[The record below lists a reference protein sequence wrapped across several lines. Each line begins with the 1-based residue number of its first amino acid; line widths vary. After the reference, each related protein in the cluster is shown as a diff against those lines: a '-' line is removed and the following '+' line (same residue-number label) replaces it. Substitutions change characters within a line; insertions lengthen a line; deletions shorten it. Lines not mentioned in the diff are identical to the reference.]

1 MKGKLYIDSLR
12 EGLTNLIAHDDQ
24 VYLLGEDIA
33 EPYGGSFKVTKNLS
47 TAFPGHLLTTPM
59 SEQGFTGFAIGMA
72 LGGLKPIV
80 EIMFGDFLTLTLD
93 QLLNH
98 ASKFV
103 GLYNAKLH
111 LVIRTP
117 MGGHRG
123 YGATHSQSIERLVF
137 GIPNVKVVA
146 PSILH
151 NPGQLLNKSVKDGG
165 IVVFIE
171 NKLDYARNL
180 LPDEES
186 KDMFSIRN
194 GNDLFPLAISEI
206 IGSEESPDIV
216 IITYGGAVSF
226 VLEAQKELFID
237 NEIAVKVISPSQI
250 DIINTEGI
258 IKEIGECPVVY
269 IAEEGIADFGW
280 GEHVATLLREGGYKG
295 IIGRI
300 GSKNEV
306 IGASEEEEN
315 RILLTSDRIKEGVH
329 GLLSC

>member
-1 MKGKLYIDSLR
+1 
-12 EGLTNLIAHDDQ
+12 
-24 VYLLGEDIA
+24 
-33 EPYGGSFKVTKNLS
+33 
-47 TAFPGHLLTTPM
+47 M
-59 SEQGFTGFAIGMA
+59 SEQGITGFAVGMA

-103 GLYNAKLH
+103 GLYNAKMH
-111 LVIRTP
+111 LVVRTP

-137 GIPNVKVVA
+137 GIPNIDVVA

-151 NPGQLLNKSVKDGG
+151 SPGDLLKRSIEKGG

-180 LPDEES
+180 LPSDESENIL
-186 KDMFSIRN
+186 SIRKQQ
-194 GNDLFPLAISEI
+194 DSFPLAISEI
-206 IGSEESPDIV
+206 IDSGESPDVVMIA
-216 IITYGGAVSF
+216 YGGAVPF
-226 VLEAQKELFID
+226 VLEAQKELFMED
-237 NEIAVKVISPSQI
+237 EIAIKLISPSRI
-250 DIINTEGI
+250 DTIDTQEILKETGSSSII
-258 IKEIGECPVVY
+258 Y
-269 IAEEGIADFGW
+269 IAEEGITDFGW
-280 GEHVATLLREGGYKG
+280 GEHVATLLRESGYKG

-315 RILLTSDRIKEGVH
+315 RVLLTSNKIKEGIH
-329 GLLSC
+329 ELLGY

>member
-1 MKGKLYIDSLR
+1 MRSLYIDSLK
-12 EGLTNLIAHDDQ
+12 EGLADLLTNDDRI
-24 VYLLGEDIA
+24 YLLGEDIT
-33 EPYGGSFKVTKNLS
+33 EPYGGSFKVTKSLS
-47 TAFPGHLLTTPM
+47 TKFPGRLLATPM
-59 SEQGFTGFAIGMA
+59 SEQGITGFAVGMA

-103 GLYNAKLH
+103 GLYNAKMH
-111 LVIRTP
+111 LVVRTP

-137 GIPNVKVVA
+137 GIPNIDVVA

-151 NPGQLLNKSVKDGG
+151 SPGHLLNESIEKGG

-180 LPDEES
+180 LPSDESENIL
-186 KDMFSIRN
+186 SIRKQQ
-194 GNDLFPLAISEI
+194 DSFPLAISEI
-206 IGSEESPDIV
+206 IDSGESPDVVMIA
-216 IITYGGAVSF
+216 YGGAVPF
-226 VLEAQKELFID
+226 VLEAQKELFMED
-237 NEIAVKVISPSQI
+237 EIAIKLISPSRI
-250 DIINTEGI
+250 DTIDTQEIL
-258 IKEIGECPVVY
+258 KEIGSSSIVY
-269 IAEEGIADFGW
+269 IAEEGISDFGW
-280 GEHVATLLREGGYKG
+280 AEHVATLLRESGYKG

-315 RILLTSDRIKEGVH
+315 RVLLTSDKIKEGIH
-329 GLLSC
+329 ELLGY